1 MIIEIKATD
10 DDGITTSITIDEDV
24 YNDDG
29 LENIFKMFTIFMLKN
44 GADLPDEITEY
55 LDD

>member
-10 DDGITTSITIDEDV
+10 DDGITTSITIDEDI
-24 YNDDG
+24 YDDEG
-29 LENIFKMFTIFMLKN
+29 LENIFKMFTIFLLKN